1 MDFETNKQNLWILG
15 GPLPVQPVHNSPQV
29 PRFGSLMCQE
39 AEPPQGHPSTAGT
52 PCRSMTSPKGT
63 PSTESLHDV
72 QDTSQELHQDSAP
85 KSGIWRLQ
93 GAAPPRVDSADTL
106 WKFEIAIENTPF
118 SSLIYLFK
126 MVIFYSY
133 VSLPEGN
140 FQLFLWSSPN
150 MHLQERLASQ
160 QSVPRNV
167 KPFVI
172 PNSTEIHTLN
182 IKQTIFFFKL
192 KVHSKHG
199 SSVLKYPSRIL
210 GVKASPNFWSPIFK
224 DSRLEPKGHRSP
236 SGHATHVT
244 TPTVAFATLMLPGE
258 AKCCAGWSHQIWVS
272 NLWQLFPK
280 ICFQM
285 VFINSRQRC
294 LKYIYVENDHRWW

>member
-1 MDFETNKQNLWILG
+1 MII
-15 GPLPVQPVHNSPQV
+15 PQYA
-29 PRFGSLMCQE
+29 F
-39 AEPPQGHPSTAGT
+39 AGT
-52 PCRSMTSPKGT
+52 PGFATKR
-63 PSTESLHDV
+63 PS
-72 QDTSQELHQDSAP
+72 
-85 KSGIWRLQ
+85 KR
-93 GAAPPRVDSADTL
+93 
-106 WKFEIAIENTPF
+106 
-118 SSLIYLFK
+118 
-126 MVIFYSY
+126 
-133 VSLPEGN
+133 
-140 FQLFLWSSPN
+140 
-150 MHLQERLASQ
+150 
-160 QSVPRNV
+160 
-167 KPFVI
+167 
-172 PNSTEIHTLN
+172 
-182 IKQTIFFFKL
+182 QTICHSKLHRNTHAQHQTNSYFFKL